1 MRVLLAANI
10 IMGVL
15 IVAGVLTIVI
25 TLINRAVHPR
35 QPTVAV
41 AAGPAG
47 HAEIKLPAGA
57 ALREIVGAGE
67 RVVLHIV
74 TADGHDR
81 LLTLDPMTGAVA
93 ETVDLIPE
101 QP

>member
-10 IMGVL
+10 IMGIL

-25 TLINRAVHPR
+25 TLVNRAAHPR
-35 QPTVAV
+35 QPAV

-57 ALREIVGAGE
+57 ALREMVGAGE

-74 TADGHDR
+74 TADGRDR